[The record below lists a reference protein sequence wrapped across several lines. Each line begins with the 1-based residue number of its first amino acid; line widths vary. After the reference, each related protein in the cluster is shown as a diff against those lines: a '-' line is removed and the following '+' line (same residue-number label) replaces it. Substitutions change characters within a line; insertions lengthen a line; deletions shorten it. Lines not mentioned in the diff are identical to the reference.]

1 MNAFTKAKQVG
12 NGLLTILFSITCFNV
27 NPAYSYDTYN
37 VSVKPTVSDNT
48 APGKLSFNFQ
58 NIDIKSLLQL
68 IAKTSGLNFVISDAV
83 KGSIT
88 INLKNVTWQ
97 QALDIILN
105 SHGLASRK
113 EGNVLYIS
121 TIDDI
126 SGTETKQFQAQEQL
140 SNLAPLE
147 SKIVRLKFTNA
158 TDLAKFVKSPDNNL
172 MTPRGQIAV
181 DTRTNSVIIRDV
193 KSNLDSLIIAINKL
207 DIPAKQVLIEARIVN
222 IDVIYEEELG
232 VRFGV
237 SNTSHL
243 SGTFQG
249 ANSITSG
256 VSPSSV
262 TNVAGTVD
270 PTQRLNFNIPAAQL
284 FDGSNP
290 GSVALALARLG
301 PILLDLEL
309 SALEGESH
317 AQVIARPR
325 VMASNQQK
333 AVIET
338 GQEIPYQA
346 ATSSG
351 ATSVDFKKAVLSLE
365 ITPQITP
372 DNRIILNL
380 KATEDSVGQNINV
393 APVGANPSNIPAI
406 NTQDVQ
412 SSVLLN
418 NNETIVLGGVYKQSK
433 VNVIDRIPFVS
444 SLPVVGNLF
453 KHTHEQDEKHE
464 LLIFITPKIINSQAE
479 MASYKGEN
487 LSYASND

>member
-1 MNAFTKAKQVG
+1 MDALSRVKKIAH
-12 NGLLTILFSITCFNV
+12 GLITLSLSVVFLHANI
-27 NPAYSYDTYN
+27 AYSYDVYN
-37 VSVKPTVSDNT
+37 VSISP
-48 APGKLSFNFQ
+48 APSSSKLSFNFQ
-58 NIDIKSLLQL
+58 NIDLRALLQL
-68 IAKTSGLNFVISDAV
+68 IAKSSGLNFVISDAV
-83 KGSIT
+83 KGNLT
-88 INLKNVTWQ
+88 LNLKNVTWQ

-105 SHGLASRK
+105 AHGLSYRRD
-113 EGNVLYIS
+113 GNVLYIS
-121 TIDDI
+121 TIEEI
-126 SGTETKQFQAQEQL
+126 SGTEAKQFQAQEQL
-140 SNLAPLE
+140 ANLAPLE
-147 SKIVRLKFTNA
+147 SRILRLNYTNA
-158 TDLAKFVKSPDNNL
+158 ADLALFVKGAQSNL
-172 MTPRGQIAV
+172 LTPRGQIAV
-181 DTRTNSVIIRDV
+181 DSRTNSVIIRDV
-193 KSNLDSLIIAINKL
+193 KTNLDSLIASIRRL

-237 SNTSHL
+237 SNTTHL

-256 VSPSSV
+256 ITPSDV
-262 TNVAGTVD
+262 TNAAGTPD

-290 GSVALALARLG
+290 GSIALALARLG

-317 AQVIARPR
+317 AKVIARPR

-372 DNRIILNL
+372 DNRIILHL
-380 KATEDSVGQNINV
+380 IATEDSVGQNINI
-393 APVGANPSNIPAI
+393 AAQGTNPTNIPAI
-406 NTQDVQ
+406 NTQNVE
-412 SSVLLN
+412 SSILLR
-418 NNETIVLGGVYKQSK
+418 NNETIVLGGVYRQIKTDI
-433 VNVIDRIPFVS
+433 IDRVPFVS
-444 SLPVVGNLF
+444 SLPIVGNLF

-464 LLIFITPKIINSQAE
+464 LLIFITPKIMGTKNTEVANKEVI
-479 MASYKGEN
+479 YKGEMEN
-487 LSYASND
+487 NES